1 MSKFCKKCG
10 RELNDEAK
18 FCTQCGQPCSKEGD
32 AHVEETSQEHRKTE
46 EQESDQKPDKKSS
59 KWKIPLII
67 AACILC
73 AACVGY
79 FVIYPQVT
87 AHIEQQKN
95 EEAAVKAKIKLSDYF
110 GDVNNVYMELYRQDE
125 GYYLMFQGPKPRG
138 RGMYCSMEG
147 FVMPN
152 SDKTGFYY
160 VQGHYGQGDPEDW
173 NG

>member
-59 KWKIPLII
+59 KWKISLII

-79 FVIYPQVT
+79 FVIHPQVT

-95 EEAAVKAKIKLSDYF
+95 EEAAAKVENLIKSVTGKELTLDSEKELEDAQKEYDSLTEEQKKYVGNYKKLSEMHTI
-110 GDVNNVYMELYRQDE
+110 N
-125 GYYLMFQGPKPRG
+125 
-138 RGMYCSMEG
+138 
-147 FVMPN
+147 
-152 SDKTGFYY
+152 
-160 VQGHYGQGDPEDW
+160 
-173 NG
+173 